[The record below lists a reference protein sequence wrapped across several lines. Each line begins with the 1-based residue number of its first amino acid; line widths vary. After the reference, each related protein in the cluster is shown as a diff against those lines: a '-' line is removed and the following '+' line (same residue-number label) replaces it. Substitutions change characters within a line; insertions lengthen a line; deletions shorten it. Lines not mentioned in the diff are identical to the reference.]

1 MKMKRILLAVFAAL
15 ACVFL
20 FSSCDD
26 RFEIST
32 MYKYSVGYDI
42 SAVGGDATLPTMG
55 YFDALQW
62 DQVETEDN
70 DASSKSKAAD
80 QNDREALE
88 EFEENFGKYNQASL
102 YARYL
107 AAGLESVTGKVT
119 YTLTR
124 LKNDYREEQVL
135 RTKEIQINY
144 RAQ

>member
-1 MKMKRILLAVFAAL
+1 MKMKKFLFAAL
-15 ACVFL
+15 AAIACVFL

-26 RFEIST
+26 RFEIRT
-32 MYKYSVGYDI
+32 MYEYSVGYDL
-42 SAVGGDATLPTMG
+42 SSVGGDAMLPTVG

-102 YARYL
+102 YARYS